1 MSTDLKICDKPQLTS
16 VYKAFNLN
24 NSGSPA
30 FPKSQVETQVIMNN
44 NIHRLWCTIGF
55 IGILLFASQLN
66 FLFVSDCIATLHTGV
81 SPDGF
86 MVSWGRESGK

>member
-30 FPKSQVETQVIMNN
+30 FPKSQVETHVIMNN
-44 NIHRLWCTIGF
+44 NLHRLCF